1 MPSNFKPNWKYLVVG
16 LGTLCVLNQ
25 SSAWA
30 GVYKW
35 TDENGRTHYTDD
47 RSQIPV
53 QFRDKNSMKGVKG
66 LIEEKQRVP
75 EKPSPVKADSTEEEQ
90 TEKLASEVKEN
101 SGDSNGT
108 PADSSSKI
116 SPEEIVMLKDTK
128 KYLEDEN
135 REFQR
140 ILKYVEPT
148 EANGKYFVMEMN
160 KRVKKKQEMVEKM
173 EGMKLPSLQSAKS
186 YFKRTIII
194 DKGETIGGEDYLDR
208 IVSIRD
214 KMERG
219 LREKK
224 NLIIEL
230 DKDLKKVSGDDVQ
243 AAAGK

>member
-16 LGTLCVLNQ
+16 LGTFCVLNQ

-53 QFRDKNSMKGVKG
+53 QFRDKNSMKGLKG
-66 LIEEKQRVP
+66 LVEPKPVVPEVPSPAKPVAKTEEKTGALAP
-75 EKPSPVKADSTEEEQ
+75 E
-90 TEKLASEVKEN
+90 ASEGSSDKGVE
-101 SGDSNGT
+101 T
-108 PADSSSKI
+108 TDSSSRI
-116 SPEEIVMLKDTK
+116 SPEEIALLKETK

-140 ILKYVEPT
+140 IIKYVEPT
-148 EANGKYFVMEMN
+148 EANGKYYVMEMN
-160 KRVKKKQEMVEKM
+160 KRVKKKQEMVDKL
-173 EGMKLPSLQSAKS
+173 EGMKLASLQQAKS

-230 DKDLKKVSGDDVQ
+230 NKDLKKVSGNDVQ